1 MKTIQISKLAGQDK
15 ITETVIDRT
24 NGGEGRM
31 SNVRAYINGKLCRH
45 IMIFTGG
52 KTTYKFPAQ

>member
-1 MKTIQISKLAGQDK
+1 MK
-15 ITETVIDRT
+15 TETVIDRT
-24 NGGEGRM
+24 NGGEGRI